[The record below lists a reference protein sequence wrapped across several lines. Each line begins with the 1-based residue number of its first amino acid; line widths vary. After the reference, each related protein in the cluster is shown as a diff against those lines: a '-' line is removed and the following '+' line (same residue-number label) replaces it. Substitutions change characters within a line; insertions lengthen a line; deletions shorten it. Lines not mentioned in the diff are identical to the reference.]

1 MTLTA
6 GSRLGPY
13 EILTLIGAGG
23 MGEVYKA
30 RDTRLDR
37 TVAIK
42 VLPSRLSLSQEAR
55 LRFDREAKAVSSLNH
70 PHICTLH
77 DVGQQEGVEFLVME
91 YLEGETLAARL
102 EKGPLALD
110 QVLRTA
116 IEIASALDKAH
127 RQGLIHRDLKPANV
141 MLTKSGAKLLDF
153 GLAKLQGLEAG
164 SSTAG
169 VSALTTEGRNLTA
182 EGTILGTFAYMA
194 PEQLEGKEAD
204 ARTDLF
210 ALGVLIY
217 EMATGKRAFQGKS
230 QASLISAI
238 MSFDPQPISAL
249 QPMTPPALDRVVKV
263 CIAKDP
269 DERWQTSHDVMLQLT
284 FIAEGGP
291 QAASSA
297 SVAARRGRENLG
309 WIVAGVLLLAGLA
322 AIALYPRQSTPDARV
337 IRLSVSPPE
346 GSTVESISV
355 SPDGRRLAFVAMGPD
370 GRTLLWLRPLDSY
383 AAQPL
388 VGTEGAAW
396 PFWSPDNRS
405 LGFFA
410 QGKLKRIDAAGSL
423 LQTLCDA
430 SDDPRG
436 GTWNQDGIILFSPN
450 FGSPLHQVSAGGGTS
465 TPVTALD
472 ASQAETSH
480 RWPSFLPDGR
490 HFIYLVRS
498 AQPDHRGIYVASL
511 NSKDARRL
519 VSVESSA
526 AYAAPGYLLFVRERI
541 LMAQPFDATKFQ
553 ISGDSFPVAEG
564 VGSFGESGPT
574 GYAPFSAS
582 GTGVLAHG
590 SVAARM
596 TQLVWFDRTG
606 QPLGPIGPPGTYT
619 EPALSPDGQRVA
631 LGRDDPKTGRSDL
644 WVLDL
649 SRGVLSRFTFHPS
662 NDYWAVWSPDGSRI
676 VWASDRAGH
685 DDLYLKPSSGASQDE
700 LLLESDHVKWPDDW
714 SRDGRFIVY
723 EESNPTNPKTLV
735 DLWVLPLSADRKPF
749 PFLRTEFNE
758 THAQLSPDSRWMAYV
773 SDESG
778 RAEVYVQTFPRAGG
792 KRQVSTDGGDQ
803 PQWRRDGRE
812 LFYLAPE
819 GKLMAAEVKGGPT
832 FEAAV
837 PVPLFGVRVPA
848 VSIGSFRN
856 HFVVSPDGQRFLV
869 NTIAEGAS
877 SSPITVVLNW
887 TVGSKK

>member
-23 MGEVYKA
+23 MGEVYKT

-42 VLPSRLSLSQEAR
+42 VLPSRLSLSHEAR

-102 EKGPLALD
+102 EKGTLALD

-164 SSTAG
+164 SATAG

-204 ARTDLF
+204 ARADLF

-337 IRLSVSPPE
+337 IRPSVSPPDAT
-346 GSTVESISV
+346 TVESISV

-370 GRTLLWLRPLDSY
+370 GRSLLWLRPLDSF
-383 AAQPL
+383 AAQPA
-388 VGTEGAAW
+388 VGTE
-396 PFWSPDNRS
+396 
-405 LGFFA
+405 
-410 QGKLKRIDAAGSL
+410 
-423 LQTLCDA
+423 
-430 SDDPRG
+430 
-436 GTWNQDGIILFSPN
+436 
-450 FGSPLHQVSAGGGTS
+450 
-465 TPVTALD
+465 
-472 ASQAETSH
+472 
-480 RWPSFLPDGR
+480 
-490 HFIYLVRS
+490 
-498 AQPDHRGIYVASL
+498 
-511 NSKDARRL
+511 
-519 VSVESSA
+519 
-526 AYAAPGYLLFVRERI
+526 
-541 LMAQPFDATKFQ
+541 
-553 ISGDSFPVAEG
+553 
-564 VGSFGESGPT
+564 
-574 GYAPFSAS
+574 
-582 GTGVLAHG
+582 
-590 SVAARM
+590 
-596 TQLVWFDRTG
+596 
-606 QPLGPIGPPGTYT
+606 
-619 EPALSPDGQRVA
+619 
-631 LGRDDPKTGRSDL
+631 
-644 WVLDL
+644 
-649 SRGVLSRFTFHPS
+649 
-662 NDYWAVWSPDGSRI
+662 
-676 VWASDRAGH
+676 
-685 DDLYLKPSSGASQDE
+685 
-700 LLLESDHVKWPDDW
+700 
-714 SRDGRFIVY
+714 
-723 EESNPTNPKTLV
+723 
-735 DLWVLPLSADRKPF
+735 
-749 PFLRTEFNE
+749 
-758 THAQLSPDSRWMAYV
+758 
-773 SDESG
+773 
-778 RAEVYVQTFPRAGG
+778 
-792 KRQVSTDGGDQ
+792 
-803 PQWRRDGRE
+803 
-812 LFYLAPE
+812 
-819 GKLMAAEVKGGPT
+819 
-832 FEAAV
+832 
-837 PVPLFGVRVPA
+837 
-848 VSIGSFRN
+848 
-856 HFVVSPDGQRFLV
+856 
-869 NTIAEGAS
+869 
-877 SSPITVVLNW
+877 
-887 TVGSKK
+887 

>member
-1 MTLTA
+1 MTLTT

-37 TVAIK
+37 MVAIK

-127 RQGLIHRDLKPANV
+127 RQGLIHRDLKPDNV
-141 MLTKSGAKLLDF
+141 MITKSGAKLLDF
-153 GLAKLQGLEAG
+153 GLAKLQGLESG
-164 SSTAG
+164 STAAAG
-169 VSALTTEGRNLTA
+169 VSALATEGRNLTA

-210 ALGVLIY
+210 ALGVLIH
-217 EMATGKRAFQGKS
+217 EMATGNRAFQGKS

-238 MSFDPQPISAL
+238 MSFDPQPISAV
-249 QPMTPPALDRVVKV
+249 QPMSPPALDRLVKI

-269 DERWQTSHDVMLQLT
+269 DERWQTAHDVMLQLT
-284 FIAEGGP
+284 FIAEGGA
-291 QAASSA
+291 QATSSA
-297 SVAARRGRENLG
+297 SLAARRGRETLG

-322 AIALYPRQSTPDARV
+322 AIAVYSPQSTPDVRV

-346 GSTVESISV
+346 GSTVESISL

-410 QGKLKRIDAAGSL
+410 EGKLKRIDAAGSL

-490 HFIYLVRS
+490 HFIYLMRS
-498 AQPDHRGIYVASL
+498 AQPDHRGIYVGSL
-511 NSKDARRL
+511 DSKDARRL

-526 AYAAPGYLLFVRERI
+526 AYAAPGYLLFVRERT
-541 LMAQPFDATKFQ
+541 LMAQPFDATRFQ

-606 QPLGPIGPPGTYT
+606 QLLGPIGPPGMYT

-631 LGRDDPKTGRSDL
+631 LG
-644 WVLDL
+644 
-649 SRGVLSRFTFHPS
+649 
-662 NDYWAVWSPDGSRI
+662 
-676 VWASDRAGH
+676 
-685 DDLYLKPSSGASQDE
+685 
-700 LLLESDHVKWPDDW
+700 
-714 SRDGRFIVY
+714 
-723 EESNPTNPKTLV
+723 
-735 DLWVLPLSADRKPF
+735 
-749 PFLRTEFNE
+749 
-758 THAQLSPDSRWMAYV
+758 
-773 SDESG
+773 
-778 RAEVYVQTFPRAGG
+778 
-792 KRQVSTDGGDQ
+792 
-803 PQWRRDGRE
+803 
-812 LFYLAPE
+812 
-819 GKLMAAEVKGGPT
+819 
-832 FEAAV
+832 
-837 PVPLFGVRVPA
+837 
-848 VSIGSFRN
+848 
-856 HFVVSPDGQRFLV
+856 
-869 NTIAEGAS
+869 
-877 SSPITVVLNW
+877 
-887 TVGSKK
+887 